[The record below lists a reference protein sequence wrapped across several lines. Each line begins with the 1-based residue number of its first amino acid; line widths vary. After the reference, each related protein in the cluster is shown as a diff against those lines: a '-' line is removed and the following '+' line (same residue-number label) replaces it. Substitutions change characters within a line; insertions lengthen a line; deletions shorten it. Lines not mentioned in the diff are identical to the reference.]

1 MSACRKAEVR
11 GLGRA
16 EVCGV
21 GTAGHVQR
29 WQCGVVWS
37 EREGVV
43 LLLLLLLVLLVLLVE
58 MLRVVLGGRGER
70 VFGGAGGKAASA

>member
-1 MSACRKAEVR
+1 MPACGEPEVR

-37 EREGVV
+37 ERESVV
-43 LLLLLLLVLLVLLVE
+43 LLLLLLLVLLVE
-58 MLRVVLGGRGER
+58 MLRVVLGGRRER
-70 VFGGAGGKAASA
+70 VFGGAGGKTASA